1 MTSRLSAMG
10 GKAYGSLPSIY
21 WALILLLVAGAAA
34 IPEFRT
40 AANLANIVE
49 KSAPLAV
56 LAFGQAFVV
65 AGGMIDLSVGQLVGL
80 ITVVACMLFEAFPG
94 MSGLVVAACLGM
106 AALIGLLNGELIVRL
121 RMSPLILT
129 FGMLSVL
136 QGCIFMLTDRSVGL
150 VPAWVGQL
158 SNGRILGIPVSLFL
172 VALVV
177 LVSWYLL
184 KRSVF
189 GWHLLAMG
197 NSPDSARKAGLKLR
211 SLTRTAYLAS
221 GLAAGIAG
229 ILVAGRLGTGF
240 PNAGIG
246 FELDAIVAVALGGTP
261 LKGGRVSIAGILGAV
276 LFLGVLSNILN
287 LLQVPAFTQILAKGL
302 IVIAAILVDRP
313 ERVVRPA

>member
-1 MTSRLSAMG
+1 MSGSA
-10 GKAYGSLPSIY
+10 YRSLPSIY
-21 WALILLLVAGAAA
+21 WALILLLLAGAVA

-49 KSAPLAV
+49 KSAPLAI

-80 ITVVACMLFEAFPG
+80 VTVIACMLFEAFPG
-94 MSGLVVAACLGM
+94 MSALVALGCLCL
-106 AALIGLLNGELIVRL
+106 AALIGLLNGELIIRS

-136 QGCIFMLTDRSVGL
+136 QGCIFMLTDRSVGF
-150 VPAWVGQL
+150 VPSWVSYL
-158 SNGRILGIPVSLFL
+158 SNGRILGIPLSVIL

-177 LVSWYLL
+177 LLSWYLL
-184 KRSVF
+184 KKSVF

-197 NSPDSARKAGLKLR
+197 NSPDSARKAGLNLR
-211 SLTRTAYLAS
+211 SLTRLAYLVS
-221 GLAAGIAG
+221 GLAAGVAG
-229 ILVAGRLGTGF
+229 LLVAGRLGTGF
-240 PNAGIG
+240 PNAGVG

-302 IVIAAILVDRP
+302 IVIAAILIDRP
-313 ERVVRPA
+313 ERLVRQT

>member
-1 MTSRLSAMG
+1 MTIRLSVTG
-10 GKAYGSLPSIY
+10 GSAYRLPSIY
-21 WALILLLVAGAAA
+21 WALLVLLVAGAVA

-40 AANLANIVE
+40 PANLANIVE

-80 ITVVACMLFEAFPG
+80 VTVVACMLFEAFPG
-94 MSGLVVAACLGM
+94 AGILVVAACLIL

-150 VPAWVGQL
+150 VPDWIAQL
-158 SNGRILGIPVSLFL
+158 SNGRVLGLPISLFL

-177 LVSWYLL
+177 FASWYLL
-184 KRSVF
+184 KRSIF

-197 NSPDSARKAGLKLR
+197 NSPDSARKAGLDL
-211 SLTRTAYLAS
+211 SLLTRFAYLAS
-221 GLAAGIAG
+221 GLAAGMAG

-246 FELDAIVAVALGGTP
+246 FEMDAIVAVALGGTP
-261 LKGGRVSIAGILGAV
+261 LKGGRVSIAGILGAI
-276 LFLGVLSNILN
+276 LFLGVLGNILN
-287 LLQVPAFTQILAKGL
+287 LMQVPAFTQMLAKGL
-302 IVIAAILVDRP
+302 IVIAAVLVDRP
-313 ERVVRPA
+313 ERLMRAT